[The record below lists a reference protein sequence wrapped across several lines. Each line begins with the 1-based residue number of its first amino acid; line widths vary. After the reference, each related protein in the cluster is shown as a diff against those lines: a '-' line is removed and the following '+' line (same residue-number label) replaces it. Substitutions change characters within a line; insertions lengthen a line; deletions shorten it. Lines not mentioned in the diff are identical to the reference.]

1 MSHCQVFGIVLD
13 TEGLDAAEH
22 FGECLHLCQDVS
34 SFYFELLDLAAP
46 VNVFGVREARLDYE
60 DSSRSDLC
68 QLVCFKAVVV
78 EAVVVEAVVVE
89 VCCSFKISI
98 SNQYQG
104 KMSLILSPV
113 ADRYI

>member
-1 MSHCQVFGIVLD
+1 MSHCEVLGVVLD

-22 FGECLHLCQDVS
+22 CRECLHFGQDIS

-46 VNVFGVREARLDYE
+46 VNILGVREARLDHE

-68 QLVCFKAVVV
+68 QLVFFK
-78 EAVVVEAVVVE
+78 AVVVE

-104 KMSLILSPV
+104 KMSLIPSPV
-113 ADRYI
+113 ADRFI

>member
-1 MSHCQVFGIVLD
+1 MLD

-22 FGECLHLCQDVS
+22 FGECLHLGQDVS

-46 VNVFGVREARLDYE
+46 VNIFGVREARLDYE

-68 QLVCFKAVVV
+68 QLLCFK
-78 EAVVVEAVVVE
+78 AVVVEAVVVE